1 MHPCVSTCHAAMVA
15 EVGVV
20 LGTLTYPHLIL
31 PYSAYSC
38 IATAEQVS
46 LKGALA
52 AEKRRA
58 NKLQRQIERA
68 SRSQTA
74 KAGVDASLAGALELQ
89 ETLEAERGRSRSL
102 ERRLEDNHATTRQA
116 RRELGVRVD
125 LE

>member
-1 MHPCVSTCHAAMVA
+1 MVA

-102 ERRLEDNHATTRQA
+102 ERRLEDMQRGGRPGVNSEYA
-116 RRELGVRVD
+116 RTWND
-125 LE
+125 LPYESRR